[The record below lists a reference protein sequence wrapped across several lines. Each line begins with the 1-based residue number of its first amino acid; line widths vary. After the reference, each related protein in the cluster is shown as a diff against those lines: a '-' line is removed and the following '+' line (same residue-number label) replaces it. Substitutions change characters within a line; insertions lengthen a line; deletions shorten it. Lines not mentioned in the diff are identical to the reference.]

1 LVSFLF
7 LNLLLRGDKESLA
20 IVQRKLNVDIL
31 ISGHTH
37 QFEHYTYQN
46 HLFLNPGS
54 LTGAYN
60 GVSKDSI
67 PSLLLLDIQSTSVTT
82 YRYYKSPEKT
92 KVQVDK
98 FDYQKE

>member
-1 LVSFLF
+1 
-7 LNLLLRGDKESLA
+7 
-20 IVQRKLNVDIL
+20 VDIL

-82 YRYYKSPEKT
+82 YRYFKSPEKT